1 MPYGGSILSNYR
13 VQFILELIFIQVDF
27 RKILKLCYMIIDLDI
42 DTRIELDLDWF
53 TGEVKDKND

>member
-1 MPYGGSILSNYR
+1 
-13 VQFILELIFIQVDF
+13 
-27 RKILKLCYMIIDLDI
+27 MIIDLDI